1 MRSVAI
7 FMFPFPNTSL
17 SDTVLKT
24 CQIACMFSLLSM
36 SLAVVAGKE
45 SCDSFLIWEG
55 ISQSSSLCVDMTL
68 VTLNFCYILQLSG
81 SFKITKIPVV
91 LAVSPE

>member
-55 ISQSSSLCVDMTL
+55 ISHSSSLCVDMTP